1 MDLFEARK
9 PATLE
14 SISWIRKALRR
25 ELAQLRIGADISDE
39 VVLALVELATN
50 AVQHARPPA
59 REIAVRVRLEGIVL
73 TLDLEDDGGPFL
85 GFAAAWEA
93 ASLTRIAPDAESG
106 RGLPLARHFLDRVR
120 YEPGPPNRFRLR
132 RQLARRR
139 PQVLV
144 VEDEEILLETYLG
157 LLEPH
162 YRVIAARDLRSAL
175 LLARETKVDLILT
188 DFHLGSEPGT
198 ALVAALEE
206 DRDRPPIPIVMIT
219 ADSSVRTRALEL
231 GIDTFLIKPVTP
243 EALLETIQ
251 LTLTRALRQRLR
263 LFRYFGTTLSQLV
276 QPNLPDTL
284 GPFALALLHE
294 TADIGGGDLVVH
306 LPRPGRER
314 IVMVDVMGHGIDAK
328 AGAIAHAAMVR
339 ALDLDPSLSPGRFL
353 ARWSDLIFGEPA
365 FDAAIAT
372 ALVVDL
378 LADGT
383 IEIASAG
390 HPHPMILSATSAR
403 AVACEGPLLGF
414 ADRPRYEDMRLT
426 LAPGERLLLATDGL
440 DPAELA
446 SGGSCPDWLV
456 GEVQSRAALP
466 LPAAAGRTA
475 ARISARLGPD
485 PQDDWMLILLER
497 SDTGAAEI
505 APAAPAHADAQ
516 RDAAPA
522 TSGPPENPTSL
533 PPASLAPVSLAPV
546 SLAPASPAPEPV
558 PPPVPPHIPVAADA
572 DGLDL
577 SGVAALRNA
586 VSPAAFQGLAE
597 RFVENA
603 ARRFEAWSALVAAGD
618 GVALRREAHALAG
631 LLGQFGLA
639 GAADLARQVEHAP
652 DAAAQ
657 LGPARALSVEGPRQL
672 EKLKSWLEQ
681 DQ

>member
-1 MDLFEARK
+1 MELFEARK

-59 REIAVRVRLEGIVL
+59 RELIVRVRLEGILL

-93 ASLTRIAPDAESG
+93 ASLTRMAPDAESG
-106 RGLPLARHFLDRVR
+106 RGLPLARHFLDQVR
-120 YEPGPPNRFRLR
+120 YEPGPPNRFLLR

-231 GIDTFLIKPVTP
+231 GIDTFLTKPVMP

-251 LTLTRALRQRLR
+251 LALTRALRQRLR

-276 QPNLPDTL
+276 QPNLPQAL

-339 ALDLDPSLSPGRFL
+339 ALDLDPNLSPGRFL

-456 GEVQSRAALP
+456 GEVQSRAALS

-497 SDTGAAEI
+497 S
-505 APAAPAHADAQ
+505 
-516 RDAAPA
+516 
-522 TSGPPENPTSL
+522 
-533 PPASLAPVSLAPV
+533 
-546 SLAPASPAPEPV
+546 
-558 PPPVPPHIPVAADA
+558 
-572 DGLDL
+572 
-577 SGVAALRNA
+577 
-586 VSPAAFQGLAE
+586 
-597 RFVENA
+597 
-603 ARRFEAWSALVAAGD
+603 
-618 GVALRREAHALAG
+618 
-631 LLGQFGLA
+631 
-639 GAADLARQVEHAP
+639 
-652 DAAAQ
+652 
-657 LGPARALSVEGPRQL
+657 
-672 EKLKSWLEQ
+672 
-681 DQ
+681 

>member
-1 MDLFEARK
+1 MELFEAQR

-25 ELAQLRIGADISDE
+25 QLAQLRIGADISDE

-59 REIAVRVRLEGIVL
+59 RTLTVRVRLEGIVL
-73 TLDLEDDGGPFL
+73 TLDLEDDGGPFR

-93 ASLTRIAPDAESG
+93 ASLTRVAPEAESG
-106 RGLPLARHFLDRVR
+106 RGLPLARHFLDQAS
-120 YEPGPPNRFRLR
+120 YDPGPPNRLRLR

-144 VEDEEILLETYLG
+144 VEDEELLLETYLG

-175 LLARETKVDLILT
+175 ALARETKVDLILT
-188 DFHLGSEPGT
+188 DFHLGAEPGT

-219 ADSSVRTRALEL
+219 ADSTVRTRALEL
-231 GIDTFLIKPVTP
+231 GIDTFLTKPVTP

-251 LTLTRALRQRLR
+251 LALTRALRQRLR
-263 LFRYFGTTLSQLV
+263 LFRYFGTTLGQLV
-276 QPNLPDTL
+276 QPNLPQAL

-339 ALDLDPSLSPGRFL
+339 ALDLDPGLSPGQFL

-390 HPHPMILSATSAR
+390 HPHPMILTADSAR
-403 AVACEGPLLGF
+403 AVTCEGPLLGF
-414 ADRPRYEDMRLT
+414 ADRPRYEDLRLA

-497 SDTGAAEI
+497 SDTAGAEI
-505 APAAPAHADAQ
+505 AQAPADAVDPDPHRDATPVAAAEAGSAENPAAPHAD
-516 RDAAPA
+516 
-522 TSGPPENPTSL
+522 L
-533 PPASLAPVSLAPV
+533 
-546 SLAPASPAPEPV
+546 PAPEPV
-558 PPPVPPHIPVAADA
+558 PPPISLDRPRAADA

-577 SGVAALRNA
+577 SGVAALRHA
-586 VSPAAFQGLAE
+586 VSPAAFQSLAE

-603 ARRFEAWSALVAAGD
+603 ARRFEAWDALVAAGD
-618 GVALRREAHALAG
+618 AAALRREAHALAG

-639 GAADLARQVEHAP
+639 GAADLARQVEHAA
-652 DAAAQ
+652 DDAAQ
-657 LGPARALSVEGPRQL
+657 LGPARALSLQGPHQL
-672 EKLKSWLEQ
+672 EKLKSWLAQ
-681 DQ
+681 HP

>member
-1 MDLFEARK
+1 
-9 PATLE
+9 
-14 SISWIRKALRR
+14 
-25 ELAQLRIGADISDE
+25 
-39 VVLALVELATN
+39 
-50 AVQHARPPA
+50 
-59 REIAVRVRLEGIVL
+59 
-73 TLDLEDDGGPFL
+73 

-93 ASLTRIAPDAESG
+93 ASLTRMAPDAESG
-106 RGLPLARHFLDRVR
+106 RGLPLARHFLDQVR
-120 YEPGPPNRFRLR
+120 YDPGPPNRFLLR

-231 GIDTFLIKPVTP
+231 GIDTFLTKPVTP

-251 LTLTRALRQRLR
+251 LALTRALRQRLR

-276 QPNLPDTL
+276 QPNLPQAL

-426 LAPGERLLLATDGL
+426 LARGERLLLATDGL

-446 SGGSCPDWLV
+446 SGGNCPDWLV

-497 SDTGAAEI
+497 SNIAAAEI
-505 APAAPAHADAQ
+505 APAPATPIHADPQ

-522 TSGPPENPTSL
+522 TSDPVGPPENPASENPTTP
-533 PPASLAPVSLAPV
+533 PPAFQ
-546 SLAPASPAPEPV
+546 APEPV
-558 PPPVPPHIPVAADA
+558 PPPVPRDSPVAADA

-603 ARRFEAWSALVAAGD
+603 ARRFETWTALVAAGD
-618 GVALRREAHALAG
+618 GAALRREAHALAG

-672 EKLKSWLEQ
+672 EKLKSWLEE

>member
-1 MDLFEARK
+1 MELFEARR

-93 ASLTRIAPDAESG
+93 ASLTRMAPDAESG
-106 RGLPLARHFLDRVR
+106 RGLPLARHFLDQAR
-120 YEPGPPNRFRLR
+120 YEPGPPNRFLLR

-162 YRVIAARDLRSAL
+162 YRVIAARNLRSAL

-231 GIDTFLIKPVTP
+231 GIDTFLTKPVTP

-251 LTLTRALRQRLR
+251 LALTRALRQRLR

-276 QPNLPDTL
+276 QSNLPDTL

-339 ALDLDPSLSPGRFL
+339 ALDLDPSLSPGQFL

-378 LADGT
+378 LADGS

-456 GEVQSRAALP
+456 SEVQSRAALP
-466 LPAAAGRTA
+466 LRAAAGRTA

-497 SDTGAAEI
+497 SDTGASETAP
-505 APAAPAHADAQ
+505 APAAPVPADPH
-516 RDAAPA
+516 RDATPA
-522 TSGPPENPTSL
+522 ASGPPGPAENPAF
-533 PPASLAPVSLAPV
+533 PN
-546 SLAPASPAPEPV
+546 PASPVPEPV
-558 PPPVPPHIPVAADA
+558 PQPAPRDSPAAADA

-603 ARRFEAWSALVAAGD
+603 ARRFETWTALVAAGD
-618 GVALRREAHALAG
+618 GAALRREAHALAG

-639 GAADLARQVEHAP
+639 GAADLARKVEHAP
-652 DAAAQ
+652 DDAAQ
-657 LGPARALSVEGPRQL
+657 LGPARALSLEGPRQL
-672 EKLKSWLEQ
+672 EQLKSWLKE

>member
-1 MDLFEARK
+1 MELFEARR

-25 ELAQLRIGADISDE
+25 QLAQLRIGADISDE

-50 AVQHARPPA
+50 TVQHARPPA

-93 ASLTRIAPDAESG
+93 ASLTRMAPDAESG
-106 RGLPLARHFLDRVR
+106 RGLPLARHFLDQAR
-120 YEPGPPNRFRLR
+120 YQPGPPNRFVLR

-144 VEDEEILLETYLG
+144 VEDEEVLLETYLG

-175 LLARETKVDLILT
+175 LLTRETKVDLILT
-188 DFHLGSEPGT
+188 DFHLGAEPGT

-231 GIDTFLIKPVTP
+231 GIDTFLTKPVTP

-251 LTLTRALRQRLR
+251 LALTRALRQRVR
-263 LFRYFGTTLSQLV
+263 LFRYFGTTLGQLV
-276 QPNLPDTL
+276 QPNLPQAL

-339 ALDLDPSLSPGRFL
+339 ALDLDPSLSPGQFL

-414 ADRPRYEDMRLT
+414 ADRPRYAETRLT

-446 SGGSCPDWLV
+446 SGGTCPDWLV

-497 SDTGAAEI
+497 SDPAGTGI
-505 APAAPAHADAQ
+505 APAPAARIPAEPH
-516 RDAAPA
+516 REAAPQTLDPAGAADHRA
-522 TSGPPENPTSL
+522 TPL
-533 PPASLAPVSLAPV
+533 PAG
-546 SLAPASPAPEPV
+546 PAPEPV
-558 PPPVPPHIPVAADA
+558 PPQGAVDLPAVADA
-572 DGLDL
+572 DGLEL

-597 RFVENA
+597 RFMENA
-603 ARRFEAWSALVAAGD
+603 ARRFETWAALVEAGD
-618 GVALRREAHALAG
+618 GAALRREAHALAG

-652 DAAAQ
+652 DDAAQ
-657 LGPARALSVEGPRQL
+657 LGPARALSLQGPRQL
-672 EKLKSWLEQ
+672 ALLKSWLEREP
-681 DQ
+681 

>member
-1 MDLFEARK
+1 MDLFEARR

-59 REIAVRVRLEGIVL
+59 RELIVRVRLEGILL
-73 TLDLEDDGGPFL
+73 TLDLVDDGGPFL

-93 ASLTRIAPDAESG
+93 ASLTRMAPDAESG
-106 RGLPLARHFLDRVR
+106 RGLPLARHFLDQVR
-120 YEPGPPNRFRLR
+120 YEPGPPNRFLLR

-231 GIDTFLIKPVTP
+231 GIDTFLTKPVTP

-263 LFRYFGTTLSQLV
+263 LFRYFGTTLGQLV
-276 QPNLPDTL
+276 QPNLPQAL

-328 AGAIAHAAMVR
+328 AGAIVHAAMVR

-446 SGGSCPDWLV
+446 SGGNCPDWLV

-466 LPAAAGRTA
+466 LSAAAGRTA
-475 ARISARLGPD
+475 ARIAARLGPD

-497 SDTGAAEI
+497 SDTAASEI
-505 APAAPAHADAQ
+505 APAATVHADPH

-522 TSGPPENPTSL
+522 TLDPAGPSESRDAP
-533 PPASLAPVSLAPV
+533 PPASL
-546 SLAPASPAPEPV
+546 APEPV
-558 PPPVPPHIPVAADA
+558 PPPVPRDSPVAAGV

-618 GVALRREAHALAG
+618 GAALRREAHALAG

-681 DQ
+681 DP

>member
-1 MDLFEARK
+1 MKLFEARK

-14 SISWIRKALRR
+14 SISWVRKALRR
-25 ELAQLRIGADISDE
+25 QLSQLRIGADISDE

-50 AVQHARPPA
+50 TVQHARPPA
-59 REIAVRVRLEGIVL
+59 REFSVSVRLEGIVL
-73 TLDLEDDGGPFL
+73 TAELEDDGGPFL

-93 ASLTRIAPDAESG
+93 ASLTRVSPDAVSG
-106 RGLPLARHFLDRVR
+106 RGLPLARHFLDQAS
-120 YEPGPPNRFRLR
+120 YSAGPPNRFLLR

-139 PQVLV
+139 PQLLV
-144 VEDEEILLETYLG
+144 VEDEEVLLETYLG

-162 YRVIAARDLRSAL
+162 YRVMAARDLRSAL

-198 ALVAALEE
+198 ALVTALEE

-231 GIDTFLIKPVTP
+231 GIDTFLTKPVTP
-243 EALLETIQ
+243 DALLETIQ
-251 LTLTRALRQRLR
+251 LALTRALRQRAR

-276 QPNLPDTL
+276 QPNLPDML

-339 ALDLDPSLSPGRFL
+339 ALDLDPSLSPGQFL

-378 LADGT
+378 LADGRV
-383 IEIASAG
+383 EIASAG
-390 HPHPMILSATSAR
+390 HPHPMILTADSAR
-403 AVACEGPLLGF
+403 AVVCEGPLLGF
-414 ADRPRYEDMRLT
+414 ADQPFYEAVCLT

-440 DPAELA
+440 DPVELA
-446 SGGSCPDWLV
+446 SGGNCPDWLI

-466 LPAAAGRTA
+466 LPAAIGRAA
-475 ARISARLGPD
+475 ARIAARLGPD

-497 SDTGAAEI
+497 VDTDAAQAPPPDVELAEAHPAPDAPHGAPRDI
-505 APAAPAHADAQ
+505 PPGHAAPGA
-516 RDAAPA
+516 
-522 TSGPPENPTSL
+522 N
-533 PPASLAPVSLAPV
+533 ASN
-546 SLAPASPAPEPV
+546 
-558 PPPVPPHIPVAADA
+558 
-572 DGLDL
+572 GLEL
-577 SGVAALRNA
+577 SGVAALRQA
-586 VSPAAFQGLAE
+586 VGPAAFQSLAG

-603 ARRFEAWSALVAAGD
+603 ARRFEAWDALVDAGD
-618 GVALRREAHALAG
+618 SAALRREAHALAG

-639 GAADLARQVEHAP
+639 GAAELARQVEHSP
-652 DAAAQ
+652 DDAAQ
-657 LGPARALSVEGPRQL
+657 LRLARALSVQGPQQL
-672 EKLKSWLEQ
+672 ELLKSWLKQEP
-681 DQ
+681 